1 MQPDLSDLL
10 SRGEGQTTEF
20 KQSLSLRDEGLEAL
34 CGMVNSDAAEGTVL
48 FGIAPNGGVVG
59 VEDGNLDTAQ
69 RSLSQAIRSNF
80 DPPLTP
86 EIWVEAINGES
97 VVGVKANRSPTV
109 PYHEYKGRAYIRQGS
124 ETRLLTHAQ
133 KDGLRRNR
141 DRAHHMGPWKCD
153 RCGSL
158 VGQLFSF
165 KVTDEGMERTYEC
178 ECGGQFQPVA

>member
-86 EIWVEAINGES
+86 EIRVETLNEKP
-97 VVGVKANRSPTV
+97 VVLVTAKRSPTI

-124 ETRLLTHAQ
+124 ENRLLTRAE
-133 KDGLRRNR
+133 KDRLSKNH
-141 DRAHHMGPWKCD
+141 DRAHHTGPWKCD
-153 RCGSL
+153 RCGSV
-158 VGQLFSF
+158 VGQLISF
-165 KVTDEGMERTYEC
+165 KVTDEAMEKTYDC
-178 ECGGQFQPVA
+178 ECGGQFQAAT